1 MAVEG
6 QTRGANIRRNS
17 RLPGFS
23 DLPVRGLIH
32 FGGTESVLWSVW
44 LSLLVFSVV
53 GYLIGWVAEKI
64 VEDSVR
70 GRISAE
76 LAGEETARAPQP
88 AASGAAAA

>member
-1 MAVEG
+1 MA
-6 QTRGANIRRNS
+6 QTYAGILGSLAFLTS
-17 RLPGFS
+17 LA
-23 DLPVRGLIH
+23 RGLIH